1 MKVKR
6 LLKKVLIPGYN
17 AYDLVTKVNEDGVV
31 GGVKKKLK
39 EDFIEDMPVVGNLY
53 DMAKEEGRV
62 AGKVEGYVEASNE
75 YEKKLLKQAEAF
87 LKQKNKLTE
96 NIQQREVLIDEYEA
110 CIEKMENEIES
121 LTKDQL
127 ILLNKMKAMQN
138 RLENYEVN

>member
-75 YEKKLLKQAEAF
+75 YEKKLLSQAETF
-87 LKQKNKLTE
+87 LKQKNKLAE
-96 NIQQREVLIDEYEA
+96 NIQQREVLLDEYEV
-110 CIEKMENEIES
+110 CIEKMENELES
-121 LTKDQL
+121 LTKEQL
-127 ILLNKMKAMQN
+127 VLLNKMKAMQN
-138 RLENYEVN
+138 RLENYEVK